1 MGRAI
6 VTRAEAAAGR
16 RARAGSGA
24 EAVAG
29 AEAPAA
35 AGAPEGPVVD
45 GYLDRLVKYVPA
57 DVIAFYLAVQ
67 AGVANLPDGQKPFGA
82 WVVFLAFLAGTWLW
96 LRKAGVKHR
105 TQLLLS
111 VAAFAV
117 WVFATGGGPLA
128 GTPEG
133 RALAAAWG
141 PIVVPTFT
149 FAVAL
154 VEPGA

>member
-6 VTRAEAAAGR
+6 VTRAEAETRR
-16 RARAGSGA
+16 RARAGSGT

-29 AEAPAA
+29 AEAPAEGQA
-35 AGAPEGPVVD
+35 AD

-67 AGVANLPDGQKPFGA
+67 AGVANLPERQRVFGA
-82 WVVFLAFLAGTWLW
+82 WVVFLTFLAGTWLW

-105 TQLLLS
+105 TQLMLS
-111 VAAFAV
+111 VAAFAI

-128 GTPEG
+128 ATAEG

-141 PIVVPTFT
+141 PIVVPIFT

-154 VEPGA
+154 VEPKA